1 MQAIGIR
8 LAQKS
13 DAPAL
18 LAIEQSS
25 FQSDCISPRQ
35 MRYLLNR
42 AKALTLVA
50 TVDEQVVA
58 YAMVFVPAL
67 SRPARL
73 YSIAVSEAYR
83 GRKIALSL
91 MQEALRVAEQKGY
104 KTMRLEVRSTH
115 HYTRDFYAKLGF
127 LLIKHIPHYYQDGE
141 EAIQM
146 ERRLNARSDISQAK
160 ARRS

>member
-1 MQAIGIR
+1 MQAVSIR
-8 LAQKS
+8 RAQKS

-58 YAMVFVPAL
+58 YALVFVPAL
-67 SRPARL
+67 PRPARL
-73 YSIAVSEAYR
+73 YSIAVSEAFR
-83 GRKIALSL
+83 GKKIALSL
-91 MQEALRVAEQKGY
+91 MQEALRAAEQKGY

-115 HYTRDFYAKLGF
+115 QYTRNFYARLGF
-127 LLIKHIPHYYQDGE
+127 SPIKHIPHYYQDGE

-146 ERRLNARSDISQAK
+146 ERGLTARSDISQAK